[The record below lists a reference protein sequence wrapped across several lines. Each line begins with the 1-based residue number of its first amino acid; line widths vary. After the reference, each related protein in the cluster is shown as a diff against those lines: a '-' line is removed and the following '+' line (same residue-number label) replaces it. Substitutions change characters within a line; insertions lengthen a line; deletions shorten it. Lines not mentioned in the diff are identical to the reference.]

1 MELCLSVG
9 LLACVSCRPGCSWSS
24 AYLLV
29 CWHVCPVDQDVSW
42 NSVYWLVC
50 RHVCPVDQDVSWNS
64 VYLLVSR
71 HVCPVDH
78 DVHGSLLIC
87 WFVGMSV
94 L

>member
-1 MELCLSVG
+1 MMFMELCLSVG

-50 RHVCPVDQDVSWNS
+50 RHVCPVD
-64 VYLLVSR
+64 
-71 HVCPVDH
+71 H
-78 DVHGSLLIC
+78 DVHGALFIC
-87 WFVGMSV
+87 WFVGMCV